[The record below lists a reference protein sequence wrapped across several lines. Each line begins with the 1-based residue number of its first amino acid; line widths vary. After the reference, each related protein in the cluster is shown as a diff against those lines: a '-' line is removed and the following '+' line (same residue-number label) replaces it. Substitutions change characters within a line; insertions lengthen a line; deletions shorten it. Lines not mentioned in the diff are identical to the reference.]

1 MPCTIC
7 QHPKRQEIDQ
17 ALIAGSATLATLSQ
31 AHGLSTSALHRHQAH
46 LQAKVNRAKDQL
58 QDNLRQGCIFWLSQA
73 LEMAMATAQ
82 AAQTEG
88 NGKLVLQA
96 LGHGTRII
104 TLILKQDFQ
113 LDPKVVFGILASDQ
127 WATQTGLL
135 PHDPQIMALGR
146 QSLSGTLDAPC
157 PENEPDAAAA
167 ISPADLD
174 RLQENLLSLA
184 QQVVQPQTTHPKLAT
199 DPRYGKKREKGGK
212 LPGKIPASKKNDEKN
227 QEDNLY
233 EKIIGMM
240 GSPLSAGNLP
250 PETLN
255 LIPATGK

>member
-1 MPCTIC
+1 MSCTIC
-7 QHPKRQEIDQ
+7 NHPQRQKIDQ
-17 ALIAGSATLATLSQ
+17 ALVAGSATLTALSQ
-31 AHGLSTSALHRHQAH
+31 EYGLSTSALHRHKAH
-46 LQAKVNRAKDQL
+46 LQAKVNRAQDQL

-135 PHDPQIMALGR
+135 PHDPQIMALSR
-146 QSLSGTLDAPC
+146 QSLSGTLTAPC
-157 PENEPDAAAA
+157 PENEPDSSSP

-184 QQVVQPQTTHPKLAT
+184 QQVSNRKPATLNWQPTAVMVSS
-199 DPRYGKKREKGGK
+199 GKKVGNYREKSRHRRRMMR
-212 LPGKIPASKKNDEKN
+212 KIKKMSCMK
-227 QEDNLY
+227 
-233 EKIIGMM
+233 K
-240 GSPLSAGNLP
+240 LSA
-250 PETLN
+250 
-255 LIPATGK
+255 